1 MRHIKRVFLSLALTC
16 VLGFAGFILY
26 FLAYDNS
33 PYRGTLGSY
42 LFMWPLIVIE
52 HLGGTDVVDRPVKP
66 NPVAQIAWISLWA
79 YYYLLLVVW
88 QGRSHKR

>member
-1 MRHIKRVFLSLALTC
+1 
-16 VLGFAGFILY
+16 
-26 FLAYDNS
+26 
-33 PYRGTLGSY
+33 
-42 LFMWPLIVIE
+42 MWPLIVIE
-52 HLGGTDVVDRPVKP
+52 HLGGTDAVDRPVKP